1 MDAVELARQ
10 RAAAL
15 HDEVVSKGADPWDPE
30 ALVRAVASSLELD
43 IEPVEPD
50 SAILNGGRAQFDPIN
65 RAIRHED
72 SGTTFFK
79 AFLVGHELGHATLGD
94 DRIEH
99 VAHDVNP
106 MRPAEAAPSARIG
119 SSITAADSAA
129 RCRWTCLVASSC
141 YRANGHEHST
151 LGPDGVG
158 DCNEAGGALR
168 RRRATASRRAA
179 ASGSRAGTPG
189 R

>member
-30 ALVRAVASSLELD
+30 ALVKAAASSLELD
-43 IEPVEPD
+43 IELVEPG
-50 SAILNGGRAQFDPIN
+50 SAILEGGRAQFDPIN

-99 VAHDVNP
+99 VAHDVDP
-106 MRPAEAAPSARIG
+106 TRPAEAVPDGEDRVVDYSR
-119 SSITAADSAA
+119 
-129 RCRWTCLVASSC
+129 RQRREVRWTCSVASSC
-141 YRANGHEHST
+141 YRANGLAHSI
-151 LGPDGVG
+151 
-158 DCNEAGGALR
+158 LR
-168 RRRATASRRAA
+168 A
-179 ASGSRAGTPG
+179 
-189 R
+189 

>member
-30 ALVRAVASSLELD
+30 ALVKAAASRLELD
-43 IEPVEPD
+43 IELVEPG
-50 SAILNGGRAQFDPIN
+50 SAILDGGRAQFDPIN

-94 DRIEH
+94 DRSSTSPTTSI
-99 VAHDVNP
+99 P
-106 MRPAEAAPSARIG
+106 RGQRKLPPLARIG
-119 SSITAADSAA
+119 SSTTVGGSAA
-129 RCRWTCLVASSC
+129 RSRWTCSVASSC
-141 YRANGHEHST
+141 YRANGLAHST
-151 LGPDGVG
+151 L
-158 DCNEAGGALR
+158 
-168 RRRATASRRAA
+168 TA
-179 ASGSRAGTPG
+179 
-189 R
+189 